1 MTKTGGQVGVL
12 LVDDSPAMLAGLG
25 KVIEGEAPRM
35 ALVGSAR
42 TSEDALA
49 YACMQPDVIVMDLV
63 LDACSSV
70 EIIPELMQRSCG
82 RVLVH
87 TGQGDRRLHEDAMLF
102 GAMGVVSKTASAAL
116 ILEAIECIHGGSFWN
131 LDPSVAAIAG
141 AQRNNPRENPREYFS
156 ALGIDFLSPAERN
169 LIADIVVRW
178 HDGASDA
185 FPIPV
190 VLGRLVSIYN
200 KLGLRNRAEL
210 VRFAIEHNIATPDGL
225 PCVRQEQAQ

>member
-49 YACMQPDVIVMDLV
+49 YACMQPDVIVMDLA
-63 LDACSSV
+63 LDACSSI
-70 EIIPELMQRSCG
+70 EIIPELMQRSRG

-102 GAMGVVSKTASAAL
+102 GATGVVSKTASAAL
-116 ILEAIECIHGGSFWN
+116 ILEAIECVHGGSFWN

-141 AQRNNPRENPREYFS
+141 AQRNNPREIFS
-156 ALGIDFLSPAERN
+156 ALGIDFLSPVERK

-178 HDGASDA
+178 HDASSDA
-185 FPIPV
+185 FPTPV

-210 VRFAIEHNIATPDGL
+210 VRFAIEHNIATPDGR
-225 PCVRQEQAQ
+225 PCARQEQAQ